1 MNEKSR
7 WKSEVTFWYIL
18 LVFLFLLSIIS
29 VFIKVFLNQVSF
41 EREVDPALVN
51 GLLTASSILFGFS
64 SLVVVSQ
71 KPLKRT
77 LWVVLLPSLALTM
90 MSGGAIVDVALGT
103 KNTVEAILWLSAT
116 FNVNAVTTGFL
127 VGYIGSTVW
136 RKTAKQSSK
145 KNEN

>member
-7 WKSEVTFWYIL
+7 WKNEITFWYIL
-18 LVFLFLLSIIS
+18 LVFLFLLSVMLPVIR
-29 VFIKVFLNQVSF
+29 VFSKQVSF
-41 EREVDPALVN
+41 EREVDPELIN

-71 KPLKRT
+71 KPFKRT
-77 LWVVLLPSLALTM
+77 LWVALLPSLFLIM
-90 MSGGAIVDVALGT
+90 MSGGAIIDVALGM

-116 FNVNAVTTGFL
+116 FNVNVVTTAFL
-127 VGYIGSTVW
+127 VGYTASTVW
-136 RKTAKQSSK
+136 RKTAKQNSK